1 MNVNVHTLGKQ
12 VTRTGSACKLNY
24 SWRRYSL
31 LVSEKEC
38 SLGGNNM
45 LDKELRVEKFKNI
58 SLADPFFDSLKNDY
72 PEFSIWFQNKENND
86 AFIFKSDIGGLDGFL
101 YLKED
106 FGPVVDVEPNLVS
119 SHRLKIGTFKINP
132 HGTRLGER
140 FMKRAFDTAVNKGCD
155 ALYVTVFEKHDT
167 LVQLFTHYGFIKV
180 GKKISTIG
188 KEEVVFE
195 RRLDQFVGDVVL
207 DYPRIPIKKDR
218 HFVLSLYP
226 QWHSRLLPDSLLR
239 TEDSSILQD
248 ISHTN
253 SIHKIYLAAMQ
264 GVGQLSRGDTLL
276 VYRTADGGSA
286 YHTSVVTSLCVV
298 EEV

>member
-1 MNVNVHTLGKQ
+1 MV
-12 VTRTGSACKLNY
+12 
-24 SWRRYSL
+24 RR
-31 LVSEKEC
+31 
-38 SLGGNNM
+38 
-45 LDKELRVEKFKNI
+45 
-58 SLADPFFDSLKNDY
+58 
-72 PEFSIWFQNKENND
+72 
-86 AFIFKSDIGGLDGFL
+86 GLD
-101 YLKED
+101 
-106 FGPVVDVEPNLVS
+106 
-119 SHRLKIGTFKINP
+119 
-132 HGTRLGER
+132 
-140 FMKRAFDTAVNKGCD
+140 DTAVNKGCD

>member
-155 ALYVTVFEKHDT
+155 ALYVTVLKNT
-167 LVQLFTHYGFIKV
+167 THLYNYSHTMDLLKW
-180 GKKISTIG
+180 GKKY
-188 KEEVVFE
+188 
-195 RRLDQFVGDVVL
+195 RL
-207 DYPRIPIKKDR
+207 
-218 HFVLSLYP
+218 
-226 QWHSRLLPDSLLR
+226 
-239 TEDSSILQD
+239 
-248 ISHTN
+248 
-253 SIHKIYLAAMQ
+253 
-264 GVGQLSRGDTLL
+264 
-276 VYRTADGGSA
+276 
-286 YHTSVVTSLCVV
+286 
-298 EEV
+298 